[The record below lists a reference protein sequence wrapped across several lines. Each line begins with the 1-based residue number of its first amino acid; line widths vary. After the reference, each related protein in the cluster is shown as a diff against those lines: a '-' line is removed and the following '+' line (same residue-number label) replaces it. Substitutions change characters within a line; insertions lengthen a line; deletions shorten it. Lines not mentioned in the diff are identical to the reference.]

1 MAFYVERAAMVMG
14 GVEES
19 WVMNMAASL
28 SLWIKILM
36 RSSLEGGGL
45 MKGRSAIEGRAKQN
59 VRNDIEWR

>member
-1 MAFYVERAAMVMG
+1 VERAAIVMG

-36 RSSLEGGGL
+36 RSSLKGAVL
-45 MKGRSAIEGRAKQN
+45 MKWRSAIEGRAKQD
-59 VRNDIEWR
+59 VRNDIQ